1 MASFTDYLNANNPAA
16 AMGGAM
22 AGSHPGGSGDYG
34 QMVAQLVAN
43 LGNQRR
49 QAAVNQQAQPPGQ
62 MGGQMPGGPS
72 LPDQVVAPQG
82 GMPGAPMPQGGG
94 MPQGSPAMLAAM
106 MQGGGPMPQGGGM
119 PQGGAPGGMDDYT
132 LGRMIGQLL
141 SGRSR

>member
-1 MASFTDYLNANNPAA
+1 MASFTDYLNANNPQA

-34 QMVAQLVAN
+34 SMVAQLVAN

-49 QAAVNQQAQPPGQ
+49 QAAVNQQAQTPMQ
-62 MGGQMPGGPS
+62 TPGGPS

-82 GMPGAPMPQGGG
+82 AMPGQSPQGGAPMGG
-94 MPQGSPAMLAAM
+94 GSPAQLAAM
-106 MQGGGPMPQGGGM
+106 MQGGGAPQ
-119 PQGGAPGGMDDYT
+119 AMDDYT

-141 SGRSR
+141 AGRR